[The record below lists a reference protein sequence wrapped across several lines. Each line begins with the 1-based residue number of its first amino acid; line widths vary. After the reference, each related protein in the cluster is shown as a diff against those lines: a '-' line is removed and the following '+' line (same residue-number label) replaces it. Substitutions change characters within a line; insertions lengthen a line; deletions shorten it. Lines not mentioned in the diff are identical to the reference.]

1 MSVLTNAA
9 KAAHK
14 KTLAALDDAEHYS
27 RFPVHEAAFWEDLF
41 KSAKKT
47 KLAQAVLGE
56 IGQIESEPCIENDR
70 VWRNMIEA
78 RKLAKLA
85 LLN

>member
-1 MSVLTNAA
+1 MPVLNNAA

-14 KTLAALDDAEHYS
+14 QTLSALEDAEHYS
-27 RFPVHEAAFWEDLF
+27 RYPVHEAAFWEALF
-41 KSAKKT
+41 KSAKNP
-47 KLAQAVLGE
+47 KLAQDVLDE

-70 VWRNMIEA
+70 VWRNVIET